1 MAIAIGFLLCDQ
13 LLTIVE
19 GGEQTMT
26 IYERLDDDTKWKVRE
41 LNHQLKFDNKLTKSE
56 LEMLMG
62 VRRDTYRKVNGR
74 VKRK

>member
-1 MAIAIGFLLCDQ
+1 MQ
-13 LLTIVE
+13 
-19 GGEQTMT
+19 
-26 IYERLDDDTKWKVRE
+26 IYNRLDKETQWDMRE
-41 LNHQLKFDNKLTKSE
+41 LHHQLKHDNKLTKRD

>member
-1 MAIAIGFLLCDQ
+1 
-13 LLTIVE
+13 
-19 GGEQTMT
+19 MT

-41 LNHQLKFDNKLTKSE
+41 LNHQLKFDNRLTKSE

-62 VRRDTYRKVNGR
+62 VRRDTYKRVNGR